1 MRNADKQPLL
11 RVFLKKWRI
20 IQSAFFWVRSEE
32 NNHSFFLRKWREMI
46 SAYLKGGAETT
57 ISLLIRK
64 QPFPLGQKKDLL
76 LEKTKQPSVF
86 LEETHKPSP
95 LREKTKKTIS
105 LREKTKKTNSLSRE
119 FKNKLPPFLEKTTN
133 TQPPFR
139 ENVIVLRLLI
149 HPLPLACLES
159 DSMSSVRSNSRSIP
173 GKVGGAQIPGIAA
186 LPGRGWA
193 GQIRQRIGGE
203 IEGLKCKSTEKP
215 VARLSSLTDFCKRFR
230 PQEVATLML
239 PSEREEGER
248 GVNTKQF
255 ARHTVPAR
263 STHMDMNTSCVAQV
277 VPLIVCVR
285 KDSHPTMQAYLPHNI
300 NSNHNWP
307 YTQRSSD
314 VEPKAHSAQTTG
326 IDWPNCSSTPK
337 YIGPFCVCAQWYGTN
352 NTQNVILLYRP
363 GDWTRADNN
372 NPTSEIS
379 CEICEGCLEIFAG

>member
-1 MRNADKQPLL
+1 
-11 RVFLKKWRI
+11 
-20 IQSAFFWVRSEE
+20 
-32 NNHSFFLRKWREMI
+32 MI
-46 SAYLKGGAETT
+46 SAYLRGGAETT

-76 LEKTKQPSVF
+76 LEKTKQPSV
-86 LEETHKPSP
+86 LQEETHKPSP

-159 DSMSSVRSNSRSIP
+159 DSMSSVRRNSRCIP

-193 GQIRQRIGGE
+193 GQICQRIGGE

-263 STHMDMNTSCVAQV
+263 STHMDLMWLKSCHSSSACEKIRIPQCSRICRTTSTATTTGRTLSA
-277 VPLIVCVR
+277 PLIWSPR
-285 KDSHPTMQAYLPHNI
+285 RTPR
-300 NSNHNWP
+300 NHWNGLA
-307 YTQRSSD
+307 
-314 VEPKAHSAQTTG
+314 E
-326 IDWPNCSSTPK
+326 
-337 YIGPFCVCAQWYGTN
+337 
-352 NTQNVILLYRP
+352 LLIH
-363 GDWTRADNN
+363 
-372 NPTSEIS
+372 SEIHGTILRLRAVIRYEQHPERYLALQAWRVNACRQQS
-379 CEICEGCLEIFAG
+379 HKRHKL